1 MEPMG
6 TQLGEP
12 KAKKEEMMI
21 LTNRS
26 AWKSLT
32 LVLALLVSLASGA
45 CRVRQTQ
52 EGELPDVDVKTEG
65 GQVPKYDV
73 DAPDVDVKTEK
84 REVEVPVVTVEP
96 PRDGDQDRDDNG
108 PRPPH
113 P

>member
-1 MEPMG
+1 M
-6 TQLGEP
+6 TLN
-12 KAKKEEMMI
+12 K
-21 LTNRS
+21 S
-26 AWKSLT
+26 AWKSLM

-52 EGELPDVDVKTEG
+52 EGELPDVEVKTEG

-84 REVEVPVVTVEP
+84 REVEVPVVSVEP
-96 PRDGDQDRDDNG
+96 PRDGDQDPPGEDS
-108 PRPPH
+108 RPPQ

>member
-1 MEPMG
+1 M
-6 TQLGEP
+6 TLT
-12 KAKKEEMMI
+12 KK
-21 LTNRS
+21 S

-32 LVLALLVSLASGA
+32 LVLALFVSLASGA

-52 EGELPDVDVKTEG
+52 EGELPDVEVKTEG

-96 PRDGDQDRDDNG
+96 PRDGDQDAGEEN
-108 PRPPH
+108 RPPQ